1 MDLQHLSRARIVLL
15 ISTLLTVTGGLS
27 IVLLKNYHAFQSGAR
42 SSSSVSTR
50 ATSKKAVNDQSD
62 DAVTQTNSY
71 TIKSGMITFSYPVDW
86 TVNETE
92 VGDAQKVVVSDEY
105 GNPIAFLET
114 NLSELG
120 GAGATPV
127 HLLRSKMIGGH
138 LMNCLYALQN
148 DKYYDVYFSR
158 SNDDGLFA

>member
-15 ISTLLTVTGGLS
+15 IATLLTVTGGLS
-27 IVLLKNYHAFQSGAR
+27 IVLLKKYHAFQSGAR

-92 VGDAQKVVVSDEY
+92 VGDA
-105 GNPIAFLET
+105 
-114 NLSELG
+114 
-120 GAGATPV
+120 
-127 HLLRSKMIGGH
+127 
-138 LMNCLYALQN
+138 
-148 DKYYDVYFSR
+148 
-158 SNDDGLFA
+158 